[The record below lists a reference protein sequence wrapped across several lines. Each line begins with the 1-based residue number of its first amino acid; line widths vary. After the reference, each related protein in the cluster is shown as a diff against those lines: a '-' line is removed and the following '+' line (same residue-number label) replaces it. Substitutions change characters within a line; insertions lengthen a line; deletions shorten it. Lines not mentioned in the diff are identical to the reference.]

1 MIKKTISIVTLLCTL
16 AGCNA
21 QKSAKNI
28 EENEVAKTDQE
39 TVDTFT
45 TSEGTSIKM
54 YCIKHGSVRMQ
65 IEDKWIYVDPVTNA
79 VQPATDF
86 STMPKAD
93 YIFVTHEHFDHL
105 DSVAIR
111 QLTKEG
117 HLVILRYQSLILQA
131 YSYP

>member
-16 AGCNA
+16 VGCNA

-54 YCIKHGSVRMQ
+54 YLFFLLAILTISYFFYNLEKGIK
-65 IEDKWIYVDPVTNA
+65 KPYY
-79 VQPATDF
+79 
-86 STMPKAD
+86 ST
-93 YIFVTHEHFDHL
+93 
-105 DSVAIR
+105 
-111 QLTKEG
+111 
-117 HLVILRYQSLILQA
+117 
-131 YSYP
+131 